1 MKKFLTNKTKLF
13 ICVVLII
20 LVYIVKISID
30 VDENDYYENNFNE
43 LTSSEVDQS
52 IKFID
57 NKVEEIPESIYIHI
71 SGRVKNPG
79 LVELKSGSRVI
90 DAINSA
96 GGMYEDADL
105 DSVNLA
111 KKLSDEEKIYV
122 AKKGEVDL
130 TTYTESSNHKININT
145 ANSSELENLPGV
157 GPKTAEKIIKY
168 REENKF
174 NRIEDIMNVGGF
186 GQKKFED
193 VKDFITTK

>member
-20 LVYIVKISID
+20 LVYIVKINI
-30 VDENDYYENNFNE
+30 DENDYYENNFNE
-43 LTSSEVDQS
+43 LTSSEADQS

-111 KKLSDEEKIYV
+111 KKLNDEEKIYV
-122 AKKGEVDL
+122 AKKGEVDS

-145 ANSSELENLPGV
+145 ADSSELENLPGV

>member
-20 LVYIVKISID
+20 LVYIVKISI
-30 VDENDYYENNFNE
+30 DENDYYENNFNE

-111 KKLSDEEKIYV
+111 KKLNDEEKIYI

-145 ANSSELENLPGV
+145 ADSSELENLPGV

-186 GQKKFED
+186 GQKNLKM
-193 VKDFITTK
+193 